1 VKVGSFGSFP
11 TPRELEYDV
20 VEKPCY
26 PFEGERGIIRCREM
40 MMMLIVV
47 EKRRKGKG
55 DLKTRHWLAIHI
67 KKGRKEKEWK
77 KIHHIQT

>member
-1 VKVGSFGSFP
+1 
-11 TPRELEYDV
+11 
-20 VEKPCY
+20 
-26 PFEGERGIIRCREM
+26 
-40 MMMLIVV
+40 MMLIVV

-77 KIHHIQT
+77 KNSSHTNLTRLPTLIFPPFLPPARLPTI